1 MGTEKW
7 TLKTLCT
14 EAGVSPRTVRY
25 YIQQGLLP
33 PPERAGPG
41 ATYTTDHK
49 VRLELIRRLKDQH
62 LPLAEIRSRIVGL
75 TEEAV
80 QAMVNEASSTGPQS
94 AADYVRSVLEGN
106 HLSAHPSPAGAS
118 AEKSGNIRGSSRV
131 SSAPPPQQPRRS
143 TWERHSL
150 TEDIELHIRRP
161 LSRSRDKQVRVLLN
175 MARNILYKD
184 SE

>member
-1 MGTEKW
+1 MGTVKW
-7 TLKTLCT
+7 TLKTLCA

-49 VRLELIRRLKDQH
+49 LRLQLILRLKDEH

-75 TEEAV
+75 SEEAV
-80 QAMVNEASSTGPQS
+80 ESMVGQAPSGGTQS
-94 AADYVRSVLEGN
+94 AADYVRSVLEGKRFSV
-106 HLSAHPSPAGAS
+106 HATPAGDALQ
-118 AEKSGNIRGSSRV
+118 EPGNIKGSSSV
-131 SSAPPPQQPRRS
+131 SSGPPPHQPRRS

-175 MARNILYKD
+175 MARTILYKD
-184 SE
+184 CE